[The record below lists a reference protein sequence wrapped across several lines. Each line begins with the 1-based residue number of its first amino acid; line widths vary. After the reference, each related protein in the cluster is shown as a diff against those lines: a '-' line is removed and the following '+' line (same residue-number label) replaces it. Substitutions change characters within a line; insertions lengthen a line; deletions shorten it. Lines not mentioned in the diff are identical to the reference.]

1 MAPIF
6 KFTLLTVQNCGFM
19 TVSKIHIFCNLVFE
33 LLGEVTYSNLFRRS
47 VLKARIQPLLPEWC
61 QDYKSRK
68 NRYRKNDSMTKTYFY
83 ARNPRKNPNMYK
95 LNWDPL
101 WMWCFLTKVGTPCE
115 SWDIFW
121 PLLGPPVNHV
131 TFLDVSW
138 DPVSVTKSF
147 FHCKGQLGP
156 CIHHVTFFGSLRR
169 LSWGCKQKTDPKCFQ
184 N

>member
-68 NRYRKNDSMTKTYFY
+68 IDTEKMTVWQKHIFMLE
-83 ARNPRKNPNMYK
+83 RKNPNMYK
-95 LNWDPL
+95 VNWDPL
-101 WMWCFLTKVGTPCE
+101 WMWYFLTKIGTPCE

-121 PLLGPPVNHV
+121 TTVGAPCESRDIFGR
-131 TFLDVSW
+131 
-138 DPVSVTKSF
+138 
-147 FHCKGQLGP
+147 QLRPRVG
-156 CIHHVTFFGSLRR
+156 HEKLFSL
-169 LSWGCKQKTDPKCFQ
+169 
-184 N
+184 